1 MSVITLDGETLNR
14 AGLTAT
20 DISALTALSYRLSAE
35 GFAGACVPAMM
46 DGGQRLVAILNP
58 DNDAILFG
66 FGKDEHGY
74 YVFDWDGRPL
84 VEASS
89 SIDEILAV
97 FK

>member
-1 MSVITLDGETLNR
+1 MSVIALNR
-14 AGLTAT
+14 EGLSEI

-35 GFAGACVPAMM
+35 GFVGACVPAMT
-46 DGGQRLVAILNP
+46 DEDQRMVAILNP

-66 FGKDEHGY
+66 FGKDQRGY
-74 YVFDWDGRPL
+74 FVFDWDGRPL
-84 VEASS
+84 VEASP